1 MICLPVLL
9 FITIYGNTLNTSVH
23 VGAGDKKT
31 HTWLFSFLYHVDTIK
46 SVQKTQLHCRSW
58 HRSWLVLVVRKAI
71 SCIYSNQSFIDI
83 PRLNPTPADKEGY
96 HQFYKFRLY
105 FLCWRFNHKS
115 SLCDKNYWHE
125 LDKSIREQL
134 GLFTN
139 SAVYFHLSYLIKRHF
154 SFKLGVVI
162 GLALANKIWVAAA
175 GAPSDRSLLRICE
188 WPTMFPCVWW
198 ISDGDAV
205 DDRGFMSL
213 GYHVRKM

>member
-9 FITIYGNTLNTSVH
+9 FITIYGNTLDTSVH

-105 FLCWRFNHKS
+105 FLCWRFNAGIAFLGWNSKT
-115 SLCDKNYWHE
+115 
-125 LDKSIREQL
+125 QL
-134 GLFTN
+134 LYKII
-139 SAVYFHLSYLIKRHF
+139 SHLYVIKT
-154 SFKLGVVI
+154 I
-162 GLALANKIWVAAA
+162 DMNWIN
-175 GAPSDRSLLRICE
+175 PS
-188 WPTMFPCVWW
+188 
-198 ISDGDAV
+198 GNN
-205 DDRGFMSL
+205 
-213 GYHVRKM
+213 